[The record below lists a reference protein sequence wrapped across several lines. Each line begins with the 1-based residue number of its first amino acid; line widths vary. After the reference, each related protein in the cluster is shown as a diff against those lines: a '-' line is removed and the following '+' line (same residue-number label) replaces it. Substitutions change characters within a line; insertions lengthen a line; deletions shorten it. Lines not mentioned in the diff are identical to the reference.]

1 MEGLKAVTESIRENV
16 YRCEA
21 NSRKLTGQKREK
33 AKQEYNKWLAL
44 LQTAEEIYHSGDP
57 DAENRI
63 KGLKLYTQSF
73 QEVKNG

>member
-1 MEGLKAVTESIRENV
+1 MEGLKAVMDSIRENV

-33 AKQEYNKWLAL
+33 AKQEYNKWLVL
-44 LQTAEEIYHSGDP
+44 LQTAEEIYNSGDP

-63 KGLKLYTQSF
+63 KGLKLYTMGF
-73 QEVKNG
+73 PTIK